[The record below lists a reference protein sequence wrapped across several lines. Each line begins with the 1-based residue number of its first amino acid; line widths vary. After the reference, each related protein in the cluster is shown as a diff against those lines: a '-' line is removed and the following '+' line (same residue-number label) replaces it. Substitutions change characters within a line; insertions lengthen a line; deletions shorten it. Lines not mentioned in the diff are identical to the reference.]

1 MFFLFLCR
9 RIDTS
14 RNRSRKKKTK
24 KRQCPKLKNAKT
36 AHARVSRSQQCRP
49 PGNRLW
55 VAPLRSIQDTS
66 NSFTI
71 TSFLSECFAPF
82 SAGRNASGCVYF
94 YTVSILIFFHATHI
108 SQCINMYL
116 NYLLSFCVRFFRCA
130 THTHTHTHTADTD
143 LDAFVQKNARAIYI
157 IYPPYPPIFDPQKW
171 CKNRKIP
178 MGR

>member
-55 VAPLRSIQDTS
+55 VAPLRSIQDIQQLHSSAPTVLLL
-66 NSFTI
+66 I
-71 TSFLSECFAPF
+71 APF
-82 SAGRNASGCVYF
+82 SAGRNASGGLHF
-94 YTVSILIFFHATHI
+94 SHLSILIFFHATHI

>member
-14 RNRSRKKKTK
+14 RNRSCKKKTK

-55 VAPLRSIQDTS
+55 VAPLRSIQD
-66 NSFTI
+66 N
-71 TSFLSECFAPF
+71 FLPASHSHNLFLFDTPF
-82 SAGRNASGCVYF
+82 SAGRNASGGLQF
-94 YTVSILIFFHATHI
+94 SHLSILIFFHATHI
-108 SQCINMYL
+108 SQCISMYL

-130 THTHTHTHTADTD
+130 THTHTHT
-143 LDAFVQKNARAIYI
+143 Q
-157 IYPPYPPIFDPQKW
+157 
-171 CKNRKIP
+171 C
-178 MGR
+178 